1 MAATSYEGDA
11 RHRGLGVHGASR
23 KIGKSSSPSPSQQ
36 QNRKPV
42 IIYMVSPKVIH
53 VEAHEF
59 MSLVQRLTG
68 PEGAGDDGQE
78 RASTSP
84 RGTATERAGGRS
96 AQPVRVKARALNRP
110 GPAVSVSVTATRL
123 QQQAVPPSWAGPSP
137 SPTTGFLF
145 TDLSPLR
152 GGALKG
158 ETPMISPWMHQVSDH
173 FMSPAGAQ
181 ALGSPSGF
189 LDIFG
194 PLSSQNQ

>member
-1 MAATSYEGDA
+1 MATTTSYDNA
-11 RHRGLGVHGASR
+11 DVRHRALGVHGASR
-23 KIGKSSSPSPSQQ
+23 KIGKPAQQ

-68 PEGAGDDGQE
+68 PEVAGEDGRE
-78 RASTSP
+78 RASTSTSSP
-84 RGTATERAGGRS
+84 GAATDRAGRA

-110 GPAVSVSVTATRL
+110 GPAVSVSVTATR
-123 QQQAVPPSWAGPSP
+123 QQQQNVPPSWAGPSP

-145 TDLSPLR
+145 HDLSPLR

-158 ETPMISPWMHQVSDH
+158 EAPMVSPWLHQASDH
-173 FMSPAGAQ
+173 FLSPGGAS

-194 PLSSQNQ
+194 PLSSQQQ